1 MTASL
6 KSLFVQNFRSIRGEA
21 SLSLD
26 APVILLYGPN
36 GAGKTSL
43 MSALELALT
52 GSVASLEKID
62 PEYAKYLPHKYAD
75 SGKGL
80 VRLKPEG
87 FARRNEIELEV
98 SGHAMDI
105 CRTRAARSNK
115 QYPFPDSFGSPKGT
129 AKFGR
134 RENRVISAGPARGEF
149 SPVTF
154 RLE

>member
-6 KSLFVQNFRSIRGEA
+6 KSLFVKDFRSIRGEA

-52 GSVASLEKID
+52 GSVASLERID
-62 PEYAKYLPHKYAD
+62 PEYARYLPHKYAD

-80 VRLKPEG
+80 VRLRTAG
-87 FARRNEIELEV
+87 FASRNEIELEV
-98 SGHAMDI
+98 SGHAMVSPGLLESAEALFSVN
-105 CRTRAARSNK
+105 AAILHSQRSIVCWRSINFK
-115 QYPFPDSFGSPKGT
+115 
-129 AKFGR
+129 
-134 RENRVISAGPARGEF
+134 RVRSL
-149 SPVTF
+149 T
-154 RLE
+154 LH